1 MRLKLNSVRAISV
14 AFLAFSLSSAAMAS
28 IVIKG
33 TRVIYPS
40 SAKEVTVRL
49 DNPGKSPVIIQTWID
64 KGDPKAAPESIH
76 VPFSITPPIGRI
88 NSGKGQTLRIGF
100 LGETLPSD
108 KESLYWLN
116 VLEVPAKSTSTTGD
130 NYLQLTFRS
139 RIKLFYRPDGLPGL
153 ANIAVNSLH
162 WSSNGK
168 VLQASNPTPYY
179 VSLAF
184 VEANGHKVEGE
195 MVPPGGK
202 QDFAISLNP
211 GDSITGTYVNDYGAV
226 REFKAVSH

>member
-1 MRLKLNSVRAISV
+1 MFFKFNSARAISV
-14 AFLAFSLSSAAMAS
+14 AFLAFSISSTAMAS

-88 NSGKGQTLRIGF
+88 NAGKGQTLRIGF
-100 LGETLPSD
+100 LGEKLPTD
-108 KESLYWLN
+108 KESVYWLN

-139 RIKLFYRPDGLPGL
+139 RIKLFYRPDGLQGA
-153 ANIAVNSLH
+153 ANTAVNSLQ
-162 WSSNGK
+162 WTSNGK

-184 VEANGHKVEGE
+184 VEVNGQKVEGK
-195 MVPPGGK
+195 MVAPGG
-202 QDFAISLNP
+202 QQNFSISSNP
-211 GDSITGTYVNDYGAV
+211 GSTITGTYVNDYGAV
-226 REFKAVSH
+226 REFKSASN